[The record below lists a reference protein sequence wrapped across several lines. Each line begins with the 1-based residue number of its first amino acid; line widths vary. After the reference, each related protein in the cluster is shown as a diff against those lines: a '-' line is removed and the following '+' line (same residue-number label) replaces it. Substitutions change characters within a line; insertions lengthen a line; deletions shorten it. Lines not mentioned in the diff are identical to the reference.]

1 VLGERGGEAL
11 DVGLV
16 GTVSRVVEAGA
27 AELAQRVAGGER
39 REGEA
44 QEYGCGNHSDQV
56 ARGHGHAGGRRRGRG
71 SGGWRSESTADG
83 CIGGRQG

>member
-16 GTVSRVVEAGA
+16 GTVSRVVVEAGA

-44 QEYGCGNHSDQV
+44 QEYGRGNHSDQA
-56 ARGHGHAGGRRRGRG
+56 ARGHGHARGRRCGRG
-71 SGGWRSESTADG
+71 SGG
-83 CIGGRQG
+83 GGVNQQRTGV